1 MSNVVSNKPMKDINS
16 MDDLTGMKDITV
28 IIVDDHPLFRQ
39 GVADTLSLEPNLRVV
54 GLASSGEEGLDM
66 IREIRPDIA
75 ILDVNLPGINGQQV
89 TRQVIAEKLP
99 TRILLL
105 TAYDDSEQK
114 IHAMRAGA
122 AAYCTKDVRPEKL
135 VEIIQSVLDGIYVID
150 EQQVNELGL
159 ERWLEAQTEG
169 AMRMYSDPGEPF
181 QPLSKREMEVLSF
194 VTRGLS
200 NKEIAASLGI
210 SHQTV
215 KNHVTAILRKLGVE
229 DRTQAAIYALR
240 RGWVRL
246 QEQNT
251 EIEE

>member
-1 MSNVVSNKPMKDINS
+1 MSNDLYHKPMKDINF
-16 MDDLTGMKDITV
+16 MDDLTGMKYITV

-54 GLASSGEEGLDM
+54 GLASSGEEGLDL

-89 TRQVIAEKLP
+89 TRQVISEKLP

-135 VEIIQSVLDGIYVID
+135 VEIIQSVLDGIYVIG
-150 EQQVNELGL
+150 EQLVNELGL

-246 QEQNT
+246 HEQNT

>member
-1 MSNVVSNKPMKDINS
+1 MKDINLKN
-16 MDDLTGMKDITV
+16 DLTGMEDITV

-54 GLASSGEEGLDM
+54 GLASSGEEGLDL

-105 TAYDDSEQK
+105 TAYDDPEQK

-135 VEIIQSVLDGIYVID
+135 VEIIQTVLDGIYVID

-159 ERWLEAQTEG
+159 ERWLDAQTEG

-181 QPLSKREMEVLSF
+181 HPLSKREMEVLSL

-246 QEQNT
+246 HEQNT

>member
-1 MSNVVSNKPMKDINS
+1 MKDINLKN
-16 MDDLTGMKDITV
+16 DLTGMKDITV

-54 GLASSGEEGLDM
+54 GLASSGEEGLDL

-135 VEIIQSVLDGIYVID
+135 VEIILTVLDGIYVID

-181 QPLSKREMEVLSF
+181 QPLSKREMEVLSL

-246 QEQNT
+246 HEQNT

>member
-1 MSNVVSNKPMKDINS
+1 MKDINL
-16 MDDLTGMKDITV
+16 MDDLTGMKFITV

-54 GLASSGEEGLDM
+54 GLASSGEEGLDL
-66 IREIRPDIA
+66 IREIRPNIA

-89 TRQVIAEKLP
+89 TRQVISEKLP

-135 VEIIQSVLDGIYVID
+135 VEIIQSVLDGIYVIG
-150 EQQVNELGL
+150 EQHVNELGL
-159 ERWLEAQTEG
+159 ARWLEAQTEG

-246 QEQNT
+246 HEQNT

>member
-1 MSNVVSNKPMKDINS
+1 
-16 MDDLTGMKDITV
+16 MDDHTGMKDITV

-66 IREIRPDIA
+66 IRDIRPDIA

-135 VEIIQSVLDGIYVID
+135 VEIIQSVQDGIYVID
-150 EQQVNELGL
+150 EQQVNGLGL

-246 QEQNT
+246 HEQNT
-251 EIEE
+251 ETEE